1 MHIVYF
7 SPTGGTRKAAYIIGK
22 EIDPQATE
30 IDITDHTRQQNSYE
44 LNGEDTLLVAVP
56 VYGGRVPS
64 VAIDR
69 LKRITG
75 HNTPAI
81 LVVVYGNR
89 DYDDALLELKTTIES
104 NGFQTVACIACIAE
118 HSIMRVYAKGRPD
131 SDDETILKNF
141 SEQIKTKLVQLKNGE
156 SFTEIQV
163 KGNADYKIYNGVPL
177 KPRAGK
183 KCTQCGKC
191 AALCPTNAIPQ
202 ENPRMT
208 DESQCISCM
217 RCIAVCPQNA
227 RKINP
232 LKLFLS
238 IRAFKEK
245 CETRKEPELFI

>member
-22 EIDPQATE
+22 EIDPQASE

-191 AALCPTNAIPQ
+191 AALCP
-202 ENPRMT
+202 R
-208 DESQCISCM
+208 ES
-217 RCIAVCPQNA
+217 PNDG
-227 RKINP
+227 RKP
-232 LKLFLS
+232 MYLLHEMYRRLS
-238 IRAFKEK
+238 SK
-245 CETRKEPELFI
+245 CEKNKSTEIISIYSGFQGKMRNKKRTGTIYITRQQR

>member
-1 MHIVYF
+1 MLYF
-7 SPTGGTRKAAYIIGK
+7 
-22 EIDPQATE
+22 
-30 IDITDHTRQQNSYE
+30 
-44 LNGEDTLLVAVP
+44 
-56 VYGGRVPS
+56 
-64 VAIDR
+64 
-69 LKRITG
+69 
-75 HNTPAI
+75 
-81 LVVVYGNR
+81 
-89 DYDDALLELKTTIES
+89 ELKTTIES

-163 KGNADYKIYNGVPL
+163 KGNADYFGDADYKIYNGVPL

-208 DESQCISCM
+208 DESKCISCM

>member
-1 MHIVYF
+1 M
-7 SPTGGTRKAAYIIGK
+7 
-22 EIDPQATE
+22 
-30 IDITDHTRQQNSYE
+30 
-44 LNGEDTLLVAVP
+44 
-56 VYGGRVPS
+56 
-64 VAIDR
+64 
-69 LKRITG
+69 
-75 HNTPAI
+75 
-81 LVVVYGNR
+81 
-89 DYDDALLELKTTIES
+89 ES

-208 DESQCISCM
+208 
-217 RCIAVCPQNA
+217 R
-227 RKINP
+227 
-232 LKLFLS
+232 
-238 IRAFKEK
+238 
-245 CETRKEPELFI
+245 

>member
-1 MHIVYF
+1 MLYF
-7 SPTGGTRKAAYIIGK
+7 
-22 EIDPQATE
+22 
-30 IDITDHTRQQNSYE
+30 
-44 LNGEDTLLVAVP
+44 
-56 VYGGRVPS
+56 
-64 VAIDR
+64 
-69 LKRITG
+69 
-75 HNTPAI
+75 
-81 LVVVYGNR
+81 
-89 DYDDALLELKTTIES
+89 ELKTTIES

-118 HSIMRVYAKGRPD
+118 HSIMRVYAKGHPD

-208 DESQCISCM
+208 DESKCISCM

>member
-89 DYDDALLELKTTIES
+89 DYDDALLELKTTMES

-156 SFTEIQV
+156 SFTYNPQIQISE
-163 KGNADYKIYNGVPL
+163 KSQTKRLKIADSRKTKRPIIDKRTTPN
-177 KPRAGK
+177 KRHS
-183 KCTQCGKC
+183 
-191 AALCPTNAIPQ
+191 NAII
-202 ENPRMT
+202 T
-208 DESQCISCM
+208 
-217 RCIAVCPQNA
+217 
-227 RKINP
+227 
-232 LKLFLS
+232 L
-238 IRAFKEK
+238 
-245 CETRKEPELFI
+245 